1 MIVVVAG
8 LSDLQSTAQQRAGRL
23 AQLLEAGKPG
33 NRQAGGV
40 LGEAR
45 FISGQHLGPPLLPF
59 AAVAGKAEP
68 PPGYRPAQTARVEQ
82 HRHALLWVPAW
93 SRWAGFAGACSSP
106 DSPAARAQKTATP
119 RRPGAR
125 AP

>member
-23 AQLLEAGKPG
+23 AQLLEVGEPG

-40 LGEAR
+40 LVEAR

-59 AAVAGKAEP
+59 AVVAGKA
-68 PPGYRPAQTARVEQ
+68 
-82 HRHALLWVPAW
+82 
-93 SRWAGFAGACSSP
+93 
-106 DSPAARAQKTATP
+106 
-119 RRPGAR
+119 
-125 AP
+125 